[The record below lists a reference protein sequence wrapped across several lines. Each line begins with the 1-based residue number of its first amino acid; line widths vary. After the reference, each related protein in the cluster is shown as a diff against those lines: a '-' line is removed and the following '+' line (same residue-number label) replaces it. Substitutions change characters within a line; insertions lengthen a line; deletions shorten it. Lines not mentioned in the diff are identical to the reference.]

1 MAGMKNIKL
10 SADARLIE
18 AARRRAA
25 SEQTTLNDLFRR
37 WLSDYVGRKRQ
48 ASEAVEVMREL
59 RGRLHVGRRLT
70 RDEMHER

>member
-59 RGRLHVGRRLT
+59 RGRLHVGDAADPGRNA
-70 RDEMHER
+70 

>member
-1 MAGMKNIKL
+1 MAGMKNITL

-25 SEQTTLNDLFRR
+25 SEQTTLNDQFRR
-37 WLSDYVGRKRQ
+37 WRSDYVGRKRQ

-59 RGRLHVGRRLT
+59 RGRLHVGRRLA
-70 RDEMHER
+70 RRAMHER